1 MKTRKNFIFKKK
13 KFIYLKLVLL
23 AGLGM
28 INAQE
33 SSNILFS
40 KGNDAYNK
48 ANYSQAAEFYE
59 KIIKNGEH
67 SSELYYNLGNA
78 YYRLNQVAQSIYF
91 FEKAKQLAP
100 ENQDIQINSSFAQN
114 MTIDAIE
121 PLPQSQLAQIK
132 NTFFGLLSIDSWSKV
147 TLVLLWSFSFLFL
160 GYLFAN
166 TVSLKRSFFILS
178 ITSLI
183 FFIASFG
190 VTFSKDNIIKQEQY
204 AILFSKQI
212 DVWSEPNRQGDL
224 LFILHEGTKVQVLDS
239 LVEWQKIRIAN
250 GSEGWLRNAFLKNLN

>member
-1 MKTRKNFIFKKK
+1 MKIRLNFIFKKK
-13 KFIYLKLVLL
+13 KFLYLKLVLF

-28 INAQE
+28 LNSQE
-33 SSNILFS
+33 SSDILFS

-48 ANYSQAAEFYE
+48 ANYSQATEFYE

-132 NTFFGLLSIDSWSKV
+132 NNFLGLLSTDGWSKI
-147 TLVLLWSFSFLFL
+147 TLTLLWSFSFLFL

-250 GSEGWLRNAFLKNLN
+250 GSEGWLRNAFLKKLN

>member
-1 MKTRKNFIFKKK
+1 MKIRLNFIFKKK
-13 KFIYLKLVLL
+13 KFLYLKLVLF

-28 INAQE
+28 LNAQE
-33 SSNILFS
+33 SSDILFS
-40 KGNDAYNK
+40 KGNDAYNE
-48 ANYSQAAEFYE
+48 ANYSQATKFYE

-67 SSELYYNLGNA
+67 SPELYYNLGNT

-121 PLPQSQLAQIK
+121 PLPKSQLAQIK
-132 NTFFGLLSIDSWSKV
+132 DNFFGLLSIDNWSKV
-147 TLVLLWSFSFLFL
+147 TLTLLWGFSFLFL

-178 ITSLI
+178 ITSMI

-190 VTFSKDNIIKQEQY
+190 ITFSNLSFI
-204 AILFSKQI
+204 ASTILFFLNLQ
-212 DVWSEPNRQGDL
+212 V
-224 LFILHEGTKVQVLDS
+224 TKKMLSDNYEV
-239 LVEWQKIRIAN
+239 
-250 GSEGWLRNAFLKNLN
+250 

>member
-1 MKTRKNFIFKKK
+1 
-13 KFIYLKLVLL
+13 
-23 AGLGM
+23 
-28 INAQE
+28 
-33 SSNILFS
+33 
-40 KGNDAYNK
+40 
-48 ANYSQAAEFYE
+48 
-59 KIIKNGEH
+59 
-67 SSELYYNLGNA
+67 
-78 YYRLNQVAQSIYF
+78 
-91 FEKAKQLAP
+91 
-100 ENQDIQINSSFAQN
+100 

-121 PLPQSQLAQIK
+121 SLPQSQLAQFK

-147 TLVLLWSFSFLFL
+147 TLVLLWGFSFLFL

-190 VTFSKDNIIKQEQY
+190 ITFSKDNIIKQEQY